1 MLKAQPAFSEGGEN
15 AGAMWR
21 PETLGRLSTL
31 PEPPEK
37 VFVNLHTFACSS
49 GRGLET
55 PTYGCQDGTPPQHV
69 VTRCVT
75 YPWAVA
81 CRCGEGRDPDNTPGC
96 GPTKCPSQHHPQPY
110 QGGRV
115 LCGEDNH

>member
-15 AGAMWR
+15 AGAMR
-21 PETLGRLSTL
+21 APRNLGAPFYSTGAAR
-31 PEPPEK
+31 K
-37 VFVNLHTFACSS
+37 SLHKPLQFACSS
-49 GRGLET
+49 GRGLGT